1 MSKSPPSPR
10 RRPGSRP
17 LASSACRLIRCAL
30 ALLALAGTASA
41 AELKI
46 ALSADITSLDPHFLA
61 AQPNINI
68 GWHVFDALT
77 RVDARAKLIPGIA
90 TSWRPVDATTWEFRL
105 RKGVKFH
112 DGSELTAEDVA
123 FSLERPLSITGSP
136 GSFAVYV
143 RTIVAKNIV
152 DPYTIRLKT
161 AAPYGALPQDLNSVL
176 IVSKKAAGNATSE
189 DFNSGRAMIGSGPYR
204 FVRFARGDRVEL
216 ARFDGHWEAPAA
228 WDKVTFRLLPTDPAR
243 TAALL
248 AGDVDVIENVP
259 TADLARLRGNPNY
272 RLAQAVSWRTIFFH
286 LDQYRAHSPHL
297 TDKTSKPL
305 AANPFMDVR
314 VRRAISKAINRTA
327 LAERVMEGAAVPAA
341 NVVSPQI
348 FGHNAEIKA
357 EAYDPDGAKKLLAEA
372 GYPDGFGLTVAAP
385 NNRYVNDEQV
395 AQTVAQ
401 MLSRIGIR
409 SRVETLPLSVYLT
422 KARDQQFSFAMLGWG
437 SYSADL
443 ALRSLVAT
451 VNPTQGYGAWNWAR
465 YSNPRLDR
473 LIEQALATVDG
484 KKREAIAREAGALA
498 ASDVALIP
506 LYHQIATWAMKK
518 NITYNPRTDEFTL
531 AHEFRPQQP

>member
-1 MSKSPPSPR
+1 MPSR
-10 RRPGSRP
+10 IVAAVIA
-17 LASSACRLIRCAL
+17 LFACISSA
-30 ALLALAGTASA
+30 A
-41 AELKI
+41 AADLRI
-46 ALSADITSLDPHFLA
+46 GLSADVTSLDPHYLA

-77 RVDARAKLIPGIA
+77 RVDERARLIPGIA
-90 TSWRPVDATTWEFRL
+90 TSWRAVDATTWEFKL
-105 RKGVKFH
+105 RKGIKFH
-112 DGSELTAEDVA
+112 DGSELTAADVA
-123 FSLERPLSITGSP
+123 FSLERPLSIAGSP
-136 GSFAVYV
+136 GGFASFV
-143 RTIVAKNIV
+143 RPIVTKKIV
-152 DPYTIRLKT
+152 DSHTIRLTT
-161 AAPYGALPQDLNSVL
+161 AAPYGALPQDLNSIL
-176 IVSKKAAGNATSE
+176 IVSKKTAANATSE

-216 ARFDGHWEAPAA
+216 ARFDGHWEARAA
-228 WDKVTFRLLPTDPAR
+228 WDKITFRLLPTDPAR

-286 LDQYRAHSPHL
+286 LDQYRTRPPL
-297 TDKTSKPL
+297 ITDKTGKPL

-314 VRRAISKAINRTA
+314 VRRAISKAINRPA

-348 FGHNAEIKA
+348 FGHNAQLKA

-372 GYPDGFGLTVAAP
+372 GYPDGFALTVAAP
-385 NNRYVNDEQV
+385 NNRYINDDQV

-401 MLSRIGIR
+401 MLSRVGIR
-409 SRVETLPLSVYLT
+409 ARVEAMPLSVYLA
-422 KARDQQFSFAMLGWG
+422 KVRDQQFSFAMLGWG
-437 SYSADL
+437 SYAADL
-443 ALRSLVAT
+443 ALRSLVAG
-451 VNPTQGYGAWNWAR
+451 VNPDKGYGSWNWGR

-473 LIEQALATVDG
+473 LIEQALATVDE

-498 ASDVALIP
+498 AGDLAIIP

-518 NITYNPRTDEFTL
+518 NIGYVARTDEFTL
-531 AHEFRPQQP
+531 AHEFRPQ

>member
-1 MSKSPPSPR
+1 MLVFITR
-10 RRPGSRP
+10 R
-17 LASSACRLIRCAL
+17 LTQCVL
-30 ALLALAGTASA
+30 ALLALAGTASS

-46 ALSADITSLDPHFLA
+46 ALSADITSLDPHYLA

-77 RVDARAKLIPGIA
+77 RVDPRARLIPGIA
-90 TSWRPVDATTWEFRL
+90 TSWRAVDATTWEFKL
-105 RKGVKFH
+105 RKGIRFH

-123 FSLERPLSITGSP
+123 FSLERPLAITGSP
-136 GSFAVYV
+136 GGFAVYV
-143 RTIVAKNIV
+143 RPIVAKTIV
-152 DPYTIRLKT
+152 DPHTIRLRT
-161 AAPYGALPQDLNSVL
+161 AGPYGALPQDLNSIL
-176 IVSKKAAGNATSE
+176 IVSKRSAANATSE
-189 DFNSGRAMIGSGPYR
+189 DFTSGRAMIGSGPYR

-286 LDQYRAHSPHL
+286 LDQYRARPPL
-297 TDKTSKPL
+297 ITDKTGKPL
-305 AANPFMDVR
+305 AANPFLDVR
-314 VRRAISKAINRTA
+314 VRRAISKAINRPA
-327 LAERVMEGAAVPAA
+327 LAERVMEGAALPAA

-348 FGHNAEIKA
+348 FGHNAELKA
-357 EAYDPDGAKKLLAEA
+357 EAYDPDGARKLLAEA

-385 NNRYVNDEQV
+385 NNRYVNDDQV

-409 SRVETLPLSVYLT
+409 SRVEALPLSAYLT

-451 VNPTQGYGAWNWAR
+451 VNPAQGYGAWNWAH
-465 YSNPRLDR
+465 YSNPRLDQ
-473 LIEQALATVDG
+473 LIEQALATLDE
-484 KKREAIAREAGALA
+484 KKRETIARAAGALA
-498 ASDVALIP
+498 AREVAIIP
-506 LYHQIATWAMKK
+506 LYHQIATWAMKT
-518 NITYNPRTDEFTL
+518 NISYSARTDEFTL
-531 AHEFRPQQP
+531 AHEFRPANRGEALGERR

>member
-1 MSKSPPSPR
+1 MPSR
-10 RRPGSRP
+10 IVAAVIVLLSCISS
-17 LASSACRLIRCAL
+17 SSAADLRI
-30 ALLALAGTASA
+30 G
-41 AELKI
+41 
-46 ALSADITSLDPHFLA
+46 LSADITSLDPHYLA

-77 RVDARAKLIPGIA
+77 RVDPRARLIPGIA
-90 TSWRPVDATTWEFRL
+90 TSWRVVDATTWEFKL
-105 RKGVKFH
+105 RKGVRFH

-123 FSLERPLSITGSP
+123 FSLERPLSIAGSP
-136 GSFAVYV
+136 GGFASFV
-143 RTIVAKNIV
+143 RPIVAKEIV

-161 AAPYGALPQDLNSVL
+161 AAPYGALPQDLNSIL
-176 IVSKKAAGNATSE
+176 IVSKKSAATATSE

-216 ARFDGHWEAPAA
+216 ARFDGHWETPAA
-228 WDKVTFRLLPTDPAR
+228 WDKVIFRLLPTDPAR

-286 LDQYRAHSPHL
+286 LDQYRGQPPL
-297 TDKTSKPL
+297 VTDKSGKPI

-314 VRRAISKAINRTA
+314 VRRAISKAINRPA

-348 FGHNAEIKA
+348 FGHNAELKA
-357 EAYDPDGAKKLLAEA
+357 EAYDPEGAKKLLAEA

-385 NNRYVNDEQV
+385 NNRYVNDDQV

-401 MLSRIGIR
+401 MLARVGIR
-409 SRVETLPLSVYLT
+409 TRVETLPLSVYLT
-422 KARDQQFSFAMLGWG
+422 KVRDQQFSFAMLGWG

-443 ALRSLVAT
+443 ALRSLAAT
-451 VNPTQGYGAWNWAR
+451 PNPAQGYGAWNWAR
-465 YSNPRLDR
+465 YANPRLDR
-473 LIEQALATVDG
+473 LIEQALATLDQT
-484 KKREAIAREAGALA
+484 KREAIAREAGAL
-498 ASDVALIP
+498 VAREVAIIP

-518 NITYNPRTDEFTL
+518 TISYSARTDEFTL
-531 AHEFRPQQP
+531 AHEFRPQ